1 MGKSLPSNAQTDAA
15 NPIGGRV
22 SRPPA
27 FDRGME
33 PLGYRDNTQRC
44 GGGDVRRFREI
55 LGAALLT
62 GPHQDDLKTVQT
74 VATPLLVAYLCIKQ
88 GFRFLKSVLDYSKL
102 ATSITKTTQNYL
114 GS

>member
-33 PLGYRDNTQRC
+33 PLGYRDNAQRC

-62 GPHQDDLKTVQT
+62 APHQDDLKTVQT

-88 GFRFLKSVLDYSKL
+88 GLRFLKSVLDYSKL